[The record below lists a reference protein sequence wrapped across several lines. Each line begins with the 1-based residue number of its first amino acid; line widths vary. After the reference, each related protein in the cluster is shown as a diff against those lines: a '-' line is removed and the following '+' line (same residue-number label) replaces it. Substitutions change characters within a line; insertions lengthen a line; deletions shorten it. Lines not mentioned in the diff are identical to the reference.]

1 MVVLVGRRKL
11 KKLSLQV
18 GQETINSNET
28 IKYLGVTF
36 DRNMKLK
43 AHLTKVAQKVEKT
56 ARSLGGLMPN
66 LSVPSASRR
75 KILMI
80 VVYSAVL
87 YAAPV

>member
-1 MVVLVGRRKL
+1 MGRRKL

-43 AHLTKVAQKVEKT
+43 AHLTKEAF
-56 ARSLGGLMPN
+56 
-66 LSVPSASRR
+66 
-75 KILMI
+75 
-80 VVYSAVL
+80 
-87 YAAPV
+87 